1 MDTEEPLDP
10 KKEKRDLW
18 DKIQLVMQPIG
29 GLITALT
36 IALVTYFGS
45 GYLNN
50 RQNNDSKIRLYT
62 ELMSSRE
69 QSESAL
75 RKDMFNSILGTI
87 LKDSHSLDENILQ
100 LELLAYNFH
109 ESLNLMPLFLY
120 MDRKIA
126 SEKNILLKAE
136 YRNRLYKMAD
146 DVISK
151 QISSL
156 EGAAKRVS
164 MYITFPGDSTGNIP
178 GQNPI
183 SHELAMDWKDSK
195 VFYDTV
201 KVGNINSVYKRVVFL
216 KALSYNVDDKTV
228 QVRLD
233 IETSVNGKFMNMVTQ
248 EFTIDYFQFPMIDN
262 TRLSNDMRC
271 AVVMRDLDF
280 HKFIEVD
287 ILYFPGSHSSLN
299 ETTNYDEVVKK
310 LWMDQEVN

>member
-1 MDTEEPLDP
+1 MDTEEPLAP
-10 KKEKRDLW
+10 KKEKRDTW
-18 DKIQLVMQPIG
+18 DKIEIILHPIG

-36 IALVTYFGS
+36 IALVSYFGS
-45 GYLNN
+45 AYLNS

-109 ESLNLMPLFLY
+109 ESLNLMPLFVYL
-120 MDRKIA
+120 DRQIA
-126 SEKNILLKAE
+126 SEKNIRLKEE
-136 YRNRLYKMAD
+136 YRKRLYKMAG

-156 EGAAKRVS
+156 EGAAARET
-164 MYITFPGDSTGNIP
+164 MFITFPGDSVKYKP
-178 GQNPI
+178 GASQ
-183 SHELAMDWKDSK
+183 EFAMDWKDSK

-201 KVGNINSVYKRVVFL
+201 RTVNATNVYKRVIFL
-216 KALSYNVDDKTV
+216 KASGFNIDEKRVD
-228 QVRLD
+228 VRLD
-233 IETSVNGKFMNMVTQ
+233 IETSLNDKYLNMVTQ

-271 AVVMRDLDF
+271 AVVMRDFDF
-280 HKFIEVD
+280 PNFIEVD
-287 ILYFPGSHSSLN
+287 ILYFPGSHSSLK
-299 ETTNYDEVVKK
+299 EKPYYDEVVKK
-310 LWMDQEVN
+310 LLMDQ

>member
-1 MDTEEPLDP
+1 MDTEEPVVP
-10 KKEKRDLW
+10 KKEKRDTW
-18 DKIQLVMQPIG
+18 DKIEIILHPIG
-29 GLITALT
+29 GLLTALT
-36 IALVTYFGS
+36 IALVSYFGS
-45 GYLNN
+45 SYLNS

-109 ESLNLMPLFLY
+109 ESLNLMPLFVYL
-120 MDRKIA
+120 DRQIGA
-126 SEKNILLKAE
+126 EKNIQLKEA
-136 YRNRLYKMAD
+136 YRNRLYKMAG

-156 EGAAKRVS
+156 EGAAS
-164 MYITFPGDSTGNIP
+164 METMFITFPGDSVKYKP
-178 GQNPI
+178 GLSQEF
-183 SHELAMDWKDSK
+183 SMDWKDSK

-201 KVGNINSVYKRVVFL
+201 KVGNTNNVYKRVVFL
-216 KALSYNVDDKTV
+216 KASGYNVDEKRV
-228 QVRLD
+228 NVRLD
-233 IETSVNGKFMNMVTQ
+233 IETSLNNKFVNMVTQ

-271 AVVMRDLDF
+271 AVVMRDFDF
-280 HKFIEVD
+280 PNFIEVG
-287 ILYFPGSHSSLN
+287 ILYFPGSHSSLK
-299 ETTNYDEVVKK
+299 EKPYYDEVVKK
-310 LWMDQEVN
+310 LLMEQ

>member
-1 MDTEEPLDP
+1 MDTEEPLAP
-10 KKEKRDLW
+10 KEEKHDLW
-18 DKIQLVMQPIG
+18 DKIQIVLHPIG

-36 IALVTYFGS
+36 IALVSYFGS
-45 GYLNN
+45 DYLNN
-50 RQNNDSKIRLYT
+50 KQNNDSKIRLYT

-109 ESLNLMPLFLY
+109 ESLNLMPLFQY
-120 MDRKIA
+120 MDRQINL
-126 SEKNILLKAE
+126 EKNIQLKAK
-136 YRNRLYKMAD
+136 YRQRLYKMAG

-156 EGAAKRVS
+156 EGAAARET
-164 MYITFPGDSTGNIP
+164 MFITFPVDTSGHKPALNGDLP
-178 GQNPI
+178 
-183 SHELAMDWKDSK
+183 MDWKDSK

-201 KVGNINSVYKRVVFL
+201 KVGNTNSVYKRVVYL
-216 KALSYNVDDKTV
+216 KAMEYNVDDKTV
-228 QVRLD
+228 NVRLD
-233 IETSVNGKFMNMVTQ
+233 IETSVNNKFINMVTQ

-271 AVVMRDLDF
+271 AVVMRDFDF
-280 HKFIEVD
+280 PHFIEVD
-287 ILYFPGSHSSLN
+287 ILYFPGSHSSLK
-299 ETTNYDEVVKK
+299 EKPYYDEVVKK
-310 LWMDQEVN
+310 LLMDQGVQ

>member
-1 MDTEEPLDP
+1 MDTEEPLVP
-10 KKEKRDLW
+10 KKGKRDFW
-18 DKIQLVMQPIG
+18 DKIQIVMQPIG

-36 IALVTYFGS
+36 IALVSYFGS
-45 GYLNN
+45 DYLNN
-50 RQNNDSKIRLYT
+50 KQNNDSKIRLYT

-109 ESLNLMPLFLY
+109 ESLNLMPLFVY
-120 MDRKIA
+120 MDRQIA
-126 SEKNILLKAE
+126 TEKNIRLKAE
-136 YRNRLYKMAD
+136 YRKRLYKMAG

-156 EGAAKRVS
+156 EGAAARET
-164 MYITFPGDSTGNIP
+164 MFITFPGDSIVYKP
-178 GQNPI
+178 GLSQ
-183 SHELAMDWKDSK
+183 ELAMDWKDSK

-201 KVGNINSVYKRVVFL
+201 KAGNTVNVYKRVVYL
-216 KALSYNVDDKTV
+216 KAPSFNVDEKTV
-228 QVRLD
+228 NVRLD
-233 IETSVNGKFMNMVTQ
+233 IETSVNDRFINMVTQ

-271 AVVMRDLDF
+271 AVVMRDFAYPD
-280 HKFIEVD
+280 FIEVD
-287 ILYFPGSHSSLN
+287 ILYFPGSHSSLK
-299 ETTNYDEVVKK
+299 EKPYYDEVVKK
-310 LWMDQEVN
+310 LLMDQ

>member
-1 MDTEEPLDP
+1 MDAEEPIAP
-10 KKEKRDLW
+10 KKEKRDTW
-18 DKIQLVMQPIG
+18 DKVQIVMQPIG

-36 IALVTYFGS
+36 IALISYFGS

-50 RQNNDSKIRLYT
+50 KQNNDSKIRLYT

-109 ESLNLMPLFLY
+109 ESLNLMPLFVY
-120 MDRKIA
+120 MNRQI
-126 SEKNILLKAE
+126 SLEKNIELKE
-136 YRNRLYKMAD
+136 QYRKRLYKMAG
-146 DVISK
+146 DVTSK

-156 EGAAKRVS
+156 EGAASRET
-164 MYITFPGDSTGNIP
+164 MFITFPGDSGKYKA
-178 GQNPI
+178 GH
-183 SHELAMDWKDSK
+183 SRELSLDWKESK

-201 KVGNINSVYKRVVFL
+201 RAEGSKMVYKRVIFL
-216 KALSYNVDDKTV
+216 KASGYNVEEKTV
-228 QVRLD
+228 NVRLD
-233 IETSVNGKFMNMVTQ
+233 IETSVNDKFVNMVTQ

-271 AVVMRDLDF
+271 AVVMRDFDF
-280 HKFIEVD
+280 PNFIEVD
-287 ILYFPGSHSSLN
+287 ILYFPGSHSSLK
-299 ETTNYDEVVKK
+299 EKPYYDEVVKK
-310 LWMDQEVN
+310 LLMEQ

>member
-1 MDTEEPLDP
+1 MGIEEPIVP
-10 KKEKRDLW
+10 KKENRDFW
-18 DKIQLVMQPIG
+18 DKIQIVMQPIG

-36 IALVTYFGS
+36 IALISYFGS

-50 RQNNDSKIRLYT
+50 RQNNESKIRLYT
-62 ELMSSRE
+62 ELMSTRE

-120 MDRKIA
+120 MDRQIA
-126 SEKNILLKAE
+126 KEKNIQFKAD
-136 YRNRLYKMAD
+136 YRKRLYKMAD

-156 EGAAKRVS
+156 EGAAIRET
-164 MYITFPGDSTGNIP
+164 MFITFPVDSIGHKP
-178 GQNPI
+178 GI
-183 SHELAMDWKDSK
+183 SQDMAMDWEDTK

-201 KVGNINSVYKRVVFL
+201 RVGNTNSVYKRVVFL
-216 KALSYNVDDKTV
+216 KASGYNVDEKTV
-228 QVRLD
+228 NVRLD
-233 IETSVNGKFMNMVTQ
+233 IETSVNDKFINMVTQ
-248 EFTIDYFQFPMIDN
+248 EFMIDYFQFPMIDN

-271 AVVMRDLDF
+271 AVVMRDFDF
-280 HKFIEVD
+280 PNFVEVD
-287 ILYFPGSHSSLN
+287 ILYFPGSHSSLK
-299 ETTNYDEVVKK
+299 EKPYYDEVVKK
-310 LWMDQEVN
+310 LLMDQ